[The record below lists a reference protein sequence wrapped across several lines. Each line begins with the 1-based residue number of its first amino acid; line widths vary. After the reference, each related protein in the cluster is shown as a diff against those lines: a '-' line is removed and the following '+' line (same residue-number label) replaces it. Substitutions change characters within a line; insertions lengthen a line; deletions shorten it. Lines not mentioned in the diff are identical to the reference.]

1 MIFLALG
8 SNLDDR
14 AENLRVAR
22 EKLSQQLGVRLIES
36 PVMATAAIGFNGAEF
51 LNQVVAF
58 EKEIKSLTL
67 LNQCQ
72 QIERE
77 MGRAAHEPQFDAA
90 GERIYENRVIDIDLL
105 TCGGVRIKTR
115 RLTLPHPQC
124 WERPYIAQ
132 LVAQLPE
139 EIQKQYRI

>member
-1 MIFLALG
+1 MNFLALG
-8 SNLDDR
+8 SNLGDR

-58 EKEIKSLTL
+58 EKEVKPLAL

-72 QIERE
+72 QIEQE
-77 MGRAAHEPQFDAA
+77 MGRAAHEAKFDAA
-90 GERIYENRVIDIDLL
+90 GRRVYENRVIDIDLL
-105 TCGGVRIKTR
+105 TCDGVRIQTR

-132 LVAQLPE
+132 LVAQLPD